1 MQSGFCCFLKG
12 RESTR
17 SPWVLGWDMGV
28 GVPEQQ
34 VGSHAKNPA
43 ERTNMGVEKVGIR
56 DITGEKKKKSCS
68 QFTRQREKP
77 HIVLNA
83 FQAHSF

>member
-43 ERTNMGVEKVGIR
+43 ERTNMELRRSGFEISPGR
-56 DITGEKKKKSCS
+56 KKKKSCS